1 MARSGDDF
9 FMPAADNY
17 RLQRRLVV
25 SEPAMAVSHLLYP
38 GADNIALLQC
48 AGKDY
53 GLYDDFC
60 IWHVFTG
67 TVGQCQKVPS
77 ERNGKL
83 GRRRFSGI
91 LRTGTKLSPI
101 PAGYPAFGGSSFC
114 WLMPDT
120 Q

>member
-53 GLYDDFC
+53 GL
-60 IWHVFTG
+60 
-67 TVGQCQKVPS
+67 
-77 ERNGKL
+77 
-83 GRRRFSGI
+83 
-91 LRTGTKLSPI
+91 
-101 PAGYPAFGGSSFC
+101 
-114 WLMPDT
+114 
-120 Q
+120 